1 VRLPRDV
8 SGHELGRL
16 LGKLGYQLVRQ
27 DGSHMRFRTQRD
39 GEYYET
45 IPDHDHLRPGTLRQ
59 VLRHLEEHHGLDREK
74 LLDLLFS

>member
-1 VRLPRDV
+1 
-8 SGHELGRL
+8 
-16 LGKLGYQLVRQ
+16 
-27 DGSHMRFRTQRD
+27 MRFRTQRD